1 MSGALL
7 TLVEAIC
14 SSQVRD
20 VVSVSRDSC
29 LSEEEREKRCPV
41 LVENFPNPES

>member
-29 LSEEEREKRCPV
+29 LRKRERRDTV